1 MNDHWLFELNTTIP
15 YACPDNERVESKAF
29 IFDTFEEAR
38 DSFRHELMRFAFED
52 NQLFDGN
59 GHIKKLDDFLD
70 GEIGKLQSLSKE
82 QTDELKRS
90 LSSSLFE
97 MISGKD
103 TVVSLSDNTKKN
115 IGDNNSLRILI
126 EPDEIDI
133 YEKCD
138 QYYLGRD
145 HKLRTNAF
153 AMTDKKNYWFRLYD
167 FSGHC
172 GHDCYPYIELEL
184 YKIEKHPERF
194 EHFEVESECDEEQEP
209 EPKYPCPVCGNITIS
224 TPGYFEICP
233 ECGWEDDMFVAGEE
247 DIGLFANG
255 DWTIRGYRANYQY
268 IKQRIPEYRWRDGY
282 NIDAETEFVAGPE
295 PDANSGFF
303 TQLAEKIG
311 QANNTDETSEE

>member
-1 MNDHWLFELNTTIP
+1 MIDHWVFELNTTIP
-15 YACPDNERVESKAF
+15 YACPGNERVESKAF

-52 NQLFDGN
+52 NQLFDGI
-59 GHIKKLDDFLD
+59 GHVKKLGGFLD
-70 GEIGKLQSLSKE
+70 GKIGELQSLSKG
-82 QTDELKRS
+82 QIDELKKS
-90 LSSSLFE
+90 LSSSMFE
-97 MISGKD
+97 MFSGKD
-103 TVVSLSDNTKKN
+103 TVVSLSDNTKKSLA
-115 IGDNNSLRILI
+115 DNNSLKILI

-145 HKLRTNAF
+145 DKLKTNAF
-153 AMTDKKNYWFRLYD
+153 SMTDKKNYWFRLYD

-172 GHDCYPYIELEL
+172 RHDCYSYLELEL

-194 EHFEVESECDEEQEP
+194 EHFEVEMELDEEPEP

-233 ECGWEDDMFVAGEE
+233 ECGWEDDMFVDGED

-268 IKQRIPEYRWRDGY
+268 IKQRIPEYRWIDDC
-282 NIDAETEFVAGPE
+282 NIDAKTEFAAGPE

-303 TQLAEKIG
+303 AQLAEKIG
-311 QANNTDETSEE
+311 QANDMGETNEE